1 MNYMEEETYCAR
13 LNYLKGLHKLWWQK
27 WIENVLPTLI
37 PCRKWRRKNR
47 NLQKGDVVMM
57 RYSGNMVD
65 DYRLALVTDVFPD
78 ARNVVKTVEVS
89 YRRKDSR
96 EKPIDYKSKPLTS
109 QVIGVQRLSLIQ
121 AVGEDLPTGLE

>member
-1 MNYMEEETYCAR
+1 
-13 LNYLKGLHKLWWQK
+13 
-27 WIENVLPTLI
+27 
-37 PCRKWRRKNR
+37 
-47 NLQKGDVVMM
+47 
-57 RYSGNMVD
+57 MV
-65 DYRLALVTDVFPD
+65 ALVTDVFPD

-96 EKPIDYKSKPLTS
+96 EKPVDYKSKPLTS

>member
-1 MNYMEEETYCAR
+1 
-13 LNYLKGLHKLWWQK
+13 
-27 WIENVLPTLI
+27 
-37 PCRKWRRKNR
+37 
-47 NLQKGDVVMM
+47 M

-65 DYRLALVTDVFPD
+65 DYWLALVTDVFPD

-96 EKPIDYKSKPLTS
+96 EKPSDYKSKPLTS

-121 AVGEDLPTGLE
+121 AVGEDLPTGFE